1 MYCSCSV
8 GPDWM
13 HNWEWLWENRE
24 LSPKHPVMLLFF
36 FPSWV
41 SHRKIVWMRPWKLGL
56 THEVEVY
63 WLTYLEI
70 CYETTNSSLKKD
82 VFSFCHERGTKKK
95 FWVLWG
101 IEPQTIGCQILL
113 FCLFFVFFLM
123 FHDLNEK
130 HFLQALI
137 KRKEKPNRTRQ
148 TTKLSF
154 ASLFLLIFKR
164 SLH

>member
-1 MYCSCSV
+1 MSV
-8 GPDWM
+8 GQRK
-13 HNWEWLWENRE
+13 NSE
-24 LSPKHPVMLLFF
+24 SP
-36 FPSWV
+36 
-41 SHRKIVWMRPWKLGL
+41 R
-56 THEVEVY
+56 
-63 WLTYLEI
+63 
-70 CYETTNSSLKKD
+70 
-82 VFSFCHERGTKKK
+82 
-95 FWVLWG
+95 G
-101 IEPQTIGCQILL
+101 IESQTIGCQILL
-113 FCLFFVFFLM
+113 FFVFCFFLM